1 MAKTLLDLLN
11 QEQKAALLHRGKTLQ
26 LASGAQVFEKG
37 ESAQQI
43 FLVRKGKIT
52 LYRLT
57 PNGEEKVFK
66 VFWAGGLIAE
76 MAIFMQPRVYPMS
89 AKADQLTQL
98 TAISRASIVEL
109 LQSSPELYMLFMEF
123 MAGRVNHLMN
133 TVDILTQAN
142 ASQRLVMR
150 FAELYRQQQG
160 RHNRFFLPC
169 TKRLLASQL
178 GITPETL
185 SRIFNGL
192 IMSGLIEESGASI
205 TVPNFNRLCNQ
216 VNLLANIFEDG

>member
-57 PNGEEKVFK
+57 RNGEEKVFK

-109 LQSSPELYMLFMEF
+109 LQSSPELYML
-123 MAGRVNHLMN
+123 
-133 TVDILTQAN
+133 
-142 ASQRLVMR
+142 
-150 FAELYRQQQG
+150 
-160 RHNRFFLPC
+160 
-169 TKRLLASQL
+169 
-178 GITPETL
+178 
-185 SRIFNGL
+185 
-192 IMSGLIEESGASI
+192 
-205 TVPNFNRLCNQ
+205 
-216 VNLLANIFEDG
+216 